1 MGKKTAAAGEVLSGD
16 FPAAPKD
23 SNKQDEGEVSSA
35 NLDQPEV
42 KTDTRYLTRR
52 RSDSIFRFSF
62 ECSSFPILTCAIPC
76 TIFPWHV

>member
-16 FPAAPKD
+16 FFAAPKD
-23 SNKQDEGEVSSA
+23 SNKQDEG
-35 NLDQPEV
+35 DQPEV

-76 TIFPWHV
+76 TLFPWHV